1 MNDGRRESV
10 RVLVFAASLR
20 ADSINK
26 RLASLAA
33 TVIERL
39 GATVDFASMREFDGP
54 TQGLA
59 PAR

>member
-10 RVLVFAASLR
+10 RVLVFAALR